1 MLCPQA
7 DGVSENDLNSSSVGI
22 KLVHGENSFVC
33 AGMEAEAEQEMT
45 AQFGTAL
52 ECDVLKCGHH
62 GSSTATTPEFL
73 AATDPT
79 WALISCGKDN
89 SYGHPHAEVMAALED
104 ADVQVYRTDQQGNDP
119 YLCKRR
125 KKLDWRTEH
134 E

>member
-22 KLVHGENSFVC
+22 KLVHGENSFVMC
-33 AGMEAEAEQEMT
+33 GDAEAEAEQEMT

-62 GSSTATTPEFL
+62 GSSTATTPGFL
-73 AATDPT
+73 TATDPT

-104 ADVQVYRTDQQGNDP
+104 ADVQVYRTDQQGTITCVSDGKE
-119 YLCKRR
+119 LH
-125 KKLDWRTEH
+125 WRTEH